1 MHLPINL
8 LVVGEPFI
16 ILINRYLEQLD
27 VLVDLSDN
35 SLDVLSLL
43 HLLLELFVCFYHIL
57 VKFKELGNML
67 NVERVVLGPG
77 KQGGVGL
84 ACFVVCLGGISES
97 FLHITQCFLVL
108 IGYLAVTLER
118 NLEGTDHGLNAMR
131 VGLDGLKNFI
141 LCRIHLV

>member
-27 VLVDLSDN
+27 VLVDLGDN

-77 KQGGVGL
+77 KQGGVRL
-84 ACFVVCLGGISES
+84 A
-97 FLHITQCFLVL
+97 
-108 IGYLAVTLER
+108 
-118 NLEGTDHGLNAMR
+118 
-131 VGLDGLKNFI
+131 
-141 LCRIHLV
+141 